1 MVTTSDVDHPTIPW
15 AESVEK
21 TRILIALR
29 AEKIARRAK
38 TDDGRPT
45 TSLDDVWARY
55 CPSYL
60 RRKLPSQLATLR
72 KIVDKEMSPT
82 GFKEPG
88 KWRKSNARKLLER
101 DIRDRTVPAI
111 EPQGGDWEHI
121 YMMHSEYAWYD
132 DKKFEK
138 RLKDLRKEAAESSTR
153 ARDDEAAFHSYVTLH
168 PSTTFSYKG
177 YDHWQGSEAQK
188 VIWDDIDAGKHKSMR
203 KQDLYGLRREYYEYF
218 PLAVIRDN
226 LRQEIKT
233 EKYRHTLQVHG
244 KGFKSS

>member
-55 CPSYL
+55 CPSYS
-60 RRKLPSQLATLR
+60 RRKLPSRLATLR

-88 KWRKSNARKLLER
+88 KWRKSKARKLLER
-101 DIRDRTVPAI
+101 HIQDGTVPAI
-111 EPQGGDWEHI
+111 EPEGRDWEH
-121 YMMHSEYAWYD
+121 
-132 DKKFEK
+132 
-138 RLKDLRKEAAESSTR
+138 
-153 ARDDEAAFHSYVTLH
+153 V
-168 PSTTFSYKG
+168 
-177 YDHWQGSEAQK
+177 
-188 VIWDDIDAGKHKSMR
+188 
-203 KQDLYGLRREYYEYF
+203 
-218 PLAVIRDN
+218 
-226 LRQEIKT
+226 
-233 EKYRHTLQVHG
+233 
-244 KGFKSS
+244 